1 MIPFLDLK
9 KINAQYRNEIL
20 ESFNKFI
27 DSGIYI
33 GGEEL
38 ENFEQEFANYCG
50 TKYCI
55 GVANGL
61 DALTLILKSYIEIG
75 KLKKNDEIIVPSNT
89 YVASILS
96 ISANQL
102 IPILV
107 EPKIETYNIDPD
119 LIEKAITPNTKAI
132 MAVHLYGQ
140 LADMKNI
147 NLIAK
152 KHNLLVFEDSS
163 QAHGAEDAGCR
174 AGNWGH
180 ASGFSLYPGK
190 NLGALGDAGV
200 VTTNDEKISDL
211 IIGLRNYGS
220 KKKYHNLYKGINS
233 RLDPV
238 QAIIL
243 RIKLKY
249 LEKETHK
256 KRLIVENYLKN
267 IENQEIILP
276 KISDCLNNKSHVWHH
291 FVIRTK
297 NRDKLQ
303 KYLLNNGIQTLIHYP
318 IPPHKQ
324 KAYKEWNNISLPIT
338 EKIHDE
344 VLSLPLSSVQH
355 IDDTKKII
363 DYLNKWKN

>member
-1 MIPFLDLK
+1 MVPFLDLK
-9 KINAQYRNEIL
+9 KINAQYRDEIMQ
-20 ESFNKFI
+20 SVSKFI
-27 DSGIYI
+27 DSGTYI
-33 GGEEL
+33 GGKEIEY
-38 ENFEQEFANYCG
+38 FEQEFANYCG
-50 TKYCI
+50 TRYCI

-75 KLKKNDEIIVPSNT
+75 KLKKNDEIIVPANT

-102 IPILV
+102 IPKLV

-119 LIEKAITPNTKAI
+119 LIEKAITPNTKGI
-132 MAVHLYGQ
+132 MAVHLYGH

-163 QAHGAEDAGCR
+163 QAHGAEEIGR
-174 AGNWGH
+174 KAGNWGD

-200 VTTNDEKISDL
+200 ITTNDEKISN
-211 IIGLRNYGS
+211 IIKALRNYGS
-220 KKKYHNLYKGINS
+220 IKKYHNLYKGLNS
-233 RLDPV
+233 RLDPL
-238 QAIIL
+238 QATIL
-243 RIKLKY
+243 RIKLKH
-249 LEKETHK
+249 LENETNK

-267 IENQEIILP
+267 IDNKEIILP
-276 KISDCLNNKSHVWHH
+276 MISDSLTNKAHVWHL
-291 FVIRTK
+291 FVIRAK

-303 KYLLNNGIQTLIHYP
+303 KYLFDNDIQTLIHYP

-324 KAYKEWNNISLPIT
+324 KAYKEWNKISLPIT

-344 VLSLPLSSVQH
+344 VLSLPLSSVQQ
-355 IDDTKKII
+355 IEDTNKII
-363 DYLNKWKN
+363 ECLNKWKY